1 MNSVFQYPSDLTLTS
16 IGSKEKP
23 FYSFVKRAFDIIV
36 SLVALIILF
45 IPFLIIALIIFIDDP
60 KGSPFYVS
68 ERVGK
73 RGKTFKM
80 YKFRSMVIG
89 AEDMLDSLMKDNDKD
104 GPAFKMHDD
113 PRVTKIGHFLRETS
127 IDELPQFW
135 KVLKGDMS
143 LVGTR
148 PPTKEEFEN
157 YDISHKVRLSMK
169 PGITGLWQVSGRS
182 DITDF
187 DEVVS
192 LDLEYIDNWSLTLDF
207 KILVKTVG
215 VVLKGSGSK

>member
-80 YKFRSMVIG
+80 FKF
-89 AEDMLDSLMKDNDKD
+89 
-104 GPAFKMHDD
+104 
-113 PRVTKIGHFLRETS
+113 
-127 IDELPQFW
+127 
-135 KVLKGDMS
+135 
-143 LVGTR
+143 
-148 PPTKEEFEN
+148 
-157 YDISHKVRLSMK
+157 
-169 PGITGLWQVSGRS
+169 
-182 DITDF
+182 
-187 DEVVS
+187 
-192 LDLEYIDNWSLTLDF
+192 
-207 KILVKTVG
+207 
-215 VVLKGSGSK
+215 